1 MTMKLVGWTYIE
13 QCMPWTKVFE
23 VDVSYNKGFSFVP
36 IEEMEKAFIHCDLRG
51 FVRDAT
57 GIPREFTYMLD
68 MMFNVYGVDIKN
80 AFSERGSVV
89 FNGHFVRC
97 LDDMSDL
104 KEIAK
109 HKPKHKSG
117 SDANVTVIDNRYV
130 YFNCTSYDFYK
141 SCQDAIAK
149 KLGSINLGGWL
160 VKIGEYEDVDQL
172 LKEIL

>member
-23 VDVSYNKGFSFVP
+23 VDVAYNKGFSFVP
-36 IEEMEKAFIHCDLRG
+36 IEEMEKAFIHCDLHG
-51 FVRDAT
+51 FVRDTT

-68 MMFNVYGVDIKN
+68 MLFTVYGVNIKD

-97 LDDMSDL
+97 LYDKSNL
-104 KEIAK
+104 KEIA
-109 HKPKHKSG
+109 KHKSG

-130 YFNCTSYDFYK
+130 YFNCTSYDFYEPH
-141 SCQDAIAK
+141 QDTIAK

-160 VKIGEYEDVDQL
+160 VKIGEYEDVDRL

>member
-13 QCMPWTKVFE
+13 QCIPWTKVFE
-23 VDVSYNKGFSFVP
+23 VDVTYNRDFSLVP

-51 FVRDAT
+51 FVRDEP
-57 GIPREFTYMLD
+57 GIPREFTNMLD
-68 MMFNVYGVDIKN
+68 MLFTVYGVNIRA

-89 FNGHFVRC
+89 FNGHYVRC
-97 LDDMSDL
+97 LDDISNL
-104 KEIAK
+104 EEIAK
-109 HKPKHKSG
+109 HKPG
-117 SDANVTVIDNRYV
+117 SDANLTVIDNRYV

-141 SCQDAIAK
+141 SCQDAIEK